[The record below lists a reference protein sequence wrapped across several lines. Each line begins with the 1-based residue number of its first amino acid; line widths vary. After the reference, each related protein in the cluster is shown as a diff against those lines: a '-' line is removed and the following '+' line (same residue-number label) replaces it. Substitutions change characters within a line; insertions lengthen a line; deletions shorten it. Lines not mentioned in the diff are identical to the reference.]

1 MSPNPPFRTTSKAA
15 VTPVAEAKSSA
26 AKNSDSYQEGS
37 APANAPA
44 KSPYAELHCISNFT
58 FLRGASFPE
67 ELVNRAYKL
76 GYQAIAI
83 TDECSLSGIVRAH
96 VAAKDKAIKLIIGS
110 EFILDKN
117 QNTQE
122 SAGKSNEQGQGKE
135 NQSEIKKQS
144 TQSNA
149 EQDSSCHLVV
159 LACNRKG
166 YGELSHLISCAR
178 RATVKGE
185 YKIDRKMLEQ
195 NLSIDCIVIW
205 VPNLLQQ
212 PEQVVCQAVWLQRV
226 FPSQLWIGVQLLLRG
241 DDRQKLAQLQALGE
255 QFSIPLCAVG
265 GVYMHHPMRRVL
277 QDTITAIRLGRRFDE
292 LGFEAQSNGQRHL
305 RNYEH
310 LSKLYP
316 PKLIAQTMHISQ
328 RCNFVLDE
336 LRYEYPRELVPKE
349 YTAHG
354 WLRELTEEGIRWRWP
369 GGAEPKVRNII
380 EHELALIRE
389 LGYEHYFLTVH
400 DLVDYARSQHILC
413 QGRGSAA
420 NSAVCYCLGITEVDP
435 ARVEV
440 LFERF
445 ISKERNEPPDI
456 DVDFENA
463 RREEVIQ
470 YIYRKYG
477 RHRAAIAATVI
488 TYRSRSAIRDVGKTL
503 GMDDELINSLAK
515 SIYWWGENLEEQLS
529 DSNVDYS
536 DPQIKKLI
544 ALSKLLIGFPRHLSQ
559 HVGGFIIS
567 EGPLSHLVPI
577 ENASMPGRT
586 VIQWEKGDL
595 ESLGLLKIDVL
606 ALGMLT
612 AIRKSLDL
620 ISDYSKSPLT
630 VQAIPKEDPAVYEM
644 MCRAD
649 TVGIFQIESRAQM
662 SMLPR
667 LKPRCYYD
675 LVIQIA
681 IVRPGPIQGDMVH
694 PYLNRRSGKE
704 VVIYPSEAVKET
716 LRRTLGVPI
725 FQEQVMQL
733 SMVAAGFS
741 GGEADQLRRAMAAW
755 KRKGGLEPYHQKLVT
770 GMLERGYEL
779 DFAEKLFS
787 QIKGFGDYG
796 FPESH
801 SASFALIAY
810 VSSWMKLYHPV
821 AFCCALLNSQPM
833 GFYAPAQLI
842 KDARAHGVVVLA
854 VDVNESIY
862 DCSLEFDKTFIK
874 RRQPDQITL
883 EPKLRIG
890 FCMVKGLSKEGA
902 RAVAEAREE
911 ATVKKVAETGVETKA
926 SATEEAI
933 QKTKAHPYKS
943 IQDLV
948 YRSGINKKDLESL
961 AAADALR
968 ALSGDRHRAFW
979 QAAGSDKEGERK
991 KNQNLSFFSDQ
1002 DFADNDFGV
1011 DVLLPIASEGQNIS
1025 GDYAASGFTLRRHP
1039 IALFR
1044 SHLEAHHVSTASDL
1058 NLLNNESNVKV
1069 TGLVTSRQRPM
1080 TAAGVTFL
1088 TLEDE
1093 SGFVNVVVWPSLG
1106 EKLRPIVRQAM
1117 LLGVVGHVQKSEGVI
1132 HLIAEDLV
1140 DLTHWLGD
1148 LEVSSRNFT

>member
-1 MSPNPPFRTTSKAA
+1 LIIIMPPNPPFKKASKAV

-26 AKNSDSYQEGS
+26 
-37 APANAPA
+37 PANAPA
-44 KSPYAELHCISNFT
+44 KNPYAELHCISNFT

-122 SAGKSNEQGQGKE
+122 SAGKSNEQGQEKE

-178 RATVKGE
+178 RETVKGE

-212 PEQVVCQAVWLQRV
+212 PEQVACQAVWLQRV
-226 FPSQLWIGVQLLLRG
+226 FPNQLWIGVQLLLRG

-277 QDTITAIRLGRRFDE
+277 QDTITAIRLGRQFDE

-316 PKLIAQTMHISQ
+316 PELMAQTMHISH

-529 DSNVDYS
+529 DSNADYS

-620 ISDYSKSPLT
+620 ISDYSQSPLT
-630 VQAIPKEDPAVYEM
+630 VQAIPKEDPAVYDM

-755 KRKGGLEPYHQKLVT
+755 KRKGGLEPYHKKLVT

-902 RAVAEAREE
+902 WAVVEAREE
-911 ATVKKVAETGVETKA
+911 ATAKKMAETGVGKKTGA
-926 SATEEAI
+926 AEEAI
-933 QKTKAHPYKS
+933 QKAKANPYKS

-991 KNQNLSFFSDQ
+991 KNQTLSFFSDQ

-1011 DVLLPIASEGQNIS
+1011 DVLLPVASESQNIS

-1058 NLLNNESNVKV
+1058 NLLNNEANAKV

-1132 HLIAEDLV
+1132 HLIAKDLV

-1148 LEVSSRNFT
+1148 LDVSSRNFT